1 MIKYKVKEVAD
12 DFSVKSKQITDI
24 LSDKLGVNKKAMTSL
39 EPEEL
44 NVIFDVMTQK
54 NELKD
59 FSEYFAVR
67 DKAVEEYEKQVAE
80 QEKQEKE
87 EKSRRKTIPVDKT
100 EKKPAKSSKSAA
112 KKPAKNA
119 QQVKVENTIEE
130 ERSDHRSNRR
140 VIDTRQSVV
149 DVERYNQ
156 KYDDKIGRAHV

>member
-44 NVIFDVMTQK
+44 NVIFDVMTQS

-87 EKSRRKTIPVDKT
+87 EKNTG
-100 EKKPAKSSKSAA
+100 SSKSTGTKKSAGSLNKKA
-112 KKPAKNA
+112 KS
-119 QQVKVENTIEE
+119 
-130 ERSDHRSNRR
+130 R
-140 VIDTRQSVV
+140 
-149 DVERYNQ
+149 
-156 KYDDKIGRAHV
+156 